1 MSMFRHIFLS
11 AALLATGVAFAAET
25 AEEIVAHDSLMDH
38 GDGHLMDMDGAMVM
52 GQNKEKLPG
61 GCDKISEDKQIT
73 VRAGRKYAKNGTMF
87 GFDTFEWQI
96 KPCTRLTVNFINEDH
111 VRHQWM
117 MHGLPKYMY
126 AKGMFHLEV
135 TGPAKVSGT
144 LILPPEDRTYLVH
157 CDISQHMEKGMKGQ
171 LKVGKGAGELPSI
184 PGVTPYAIPDSYD
197 VNAPEPVPGTV
208 LAEVAAKLEA
218 ETQAAKK
225 AAGASA
231 QPAAEQKAGGGGW
244 GMTLVGILLGLF
256 GAPYLWGMI
265 RQRCKEPTFANVLS
279 ATVSVLWE
287 LLNRLIDLGF
297 VLVNRIKALL
307 KK

>member
-1 MSMFRHIFLS
+1 MSMLRYLFIG
-11 AALLATGVAFAAET
+11 AALLAGPVFAVEGKD
-25 AEEIVAHDSLMDH
+25 EIVVHDALMDH

-52 GQNKEKLPG
+52 GQNKDRLPG

-87 GFDTFEWQI
+87 GFDTNEWRV
-96 KPCTRLTVNFINEDH
+96 KPCTRLTINFVNEDR

-135 TGPAKVSGT
+135 TGPAQVSGT

-157 CDISQHMEKGMKGQ
+157 CDIAQHMEKGMKGQ
-171 LKVGKGAGELPSI
+171 LKVGKGAGDLPSI
-184 PGVTPYAIPDSYD
+184 PGLTDYAIPDSYD

-208 LAEVAAKLEA
+208 LAEVAAKLDA
-218 ETQAAKK
+218 ETAAAKK
-225 AAGASA
+225 AAKDA
-231 QPAAEQKAGGGGW
+231 QQAVERKSGW
-244 GMTLVGILLGLF
+244 GSGMTLVGFLVGLF
-256 GAPYLWGMI
+256 GAPYLWSMI
-265 RQRCKEPTFANVLS
+265 RQRCRELTFANVVS
-279 ATVSVLWE
+279 ATASVLWE

-297 VLVNRIKALL
+297 VLVNRIRALL